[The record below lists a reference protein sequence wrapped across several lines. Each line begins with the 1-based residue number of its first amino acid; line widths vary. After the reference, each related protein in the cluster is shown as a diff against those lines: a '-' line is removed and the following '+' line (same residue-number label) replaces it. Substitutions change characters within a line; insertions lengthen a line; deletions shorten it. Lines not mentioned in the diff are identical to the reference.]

1 VQNKNNTTQNR
12 DIETVKMFGS
22 SSAPLPPPPDVSA
35 SIASS
40 ENRFSLIEL
49 RRIYTQ
55 LLENK
60 SVNEDNKSLVVEI
73 LRIIAEMVVY
83 GDNKS
88 ELLFDF
94 FCEKNMLSLF
104 LEIMWTE
111 SGCPAVVHIQILQ
124 TLSILINCVRND
136 TSLYYLLSNNYI
148 NEIIIYPF
156 AFASDENLCDQ
167 FASFMKSL
175 SLKLN
180 IQTVQFFFIEET
192 GAFPILTRAIGLL
205 DLAAEPMVRISS
217 QATILNVYKVDDSR
231 SREYALQE
239 EVMHSLFVNVVKLMQ
254 NQHTTISGICASYL
268 AESCGS
274 NDEGK
279 LTRLENQ
286 LEDVLASTEDWF
298 YYLQD
303 ILDLKILVLRQAL
316 IHHLVNEFIYP
327 SLLQPILEYRTS
339 AAVKAETETSTKT
352 STPSKAPRSSSHEK
366 SSQFT
371 SGE

>member
-1 VQNKNNTTQNR
+1 
-12 DIETVKMFGS
+12 
-22 SSAPLPPPPDVSA
+22 
-35 SIASS
+35 
-40 ENRFSLIEL
+40 
-49 RRIYTQ
+49 
-55 LLENK
+55 
-60 SVNEDNKSLVVEI
+60 
-73 LRIIAEMVVY
+73 MVVY

-111 SGCPAVVHIQILQ
+111 GGCPPVVHIQILQ

-156 AFASDENLCDQ
+156 AFATDENLCDQ

-205 DLAAEPMVRISS
+205 DVSSEPMVRISS
-217 QATILNVYKVDDSR
+217 QSTILNVYKVEDSR
-231 SREYALQE
+231 AREYALQE
-239 EVMHSLFVNVVKLMQ
+239 EVMHSLFVNIVSLMRS
-254 NQHTTISGICASYL
+254 QHSTISSICVAYQT
-268 AESCGS
+268 ES
-274 NDEGK
+274 DELK
-279 LTRLENQ
+279 QNKLENQ
-286 LEDVLASTEDWF
+286 LEDILASTEDWF

-303 ILDLKILVLRQAL
+303 ILDLKILALRQAL
-316 IHHLVNEFIYP
+316 IHHLLNEFVYP
-327 SLLQPILEYRTS
+327 VLLLPLTKYRAAASATATADSPVPGATGKHLSASFPLCDHHSLDFRRSGDALAGDRVLGRAAGEQRQRRQQQQPGEEPTR
-339 AAVKAETETSTKT
+339 
-352 STPSKAPRSSSHEK
+352 RSSA
-366 SSQFT
+366 QRLC
-371 SGE
+371 SGQTDAAGAGGDERLDGVLPAGEAAPLPR